1 MPDATCSTCYGTGH
15 MPHSTPCACCR
26 VRETSDTDCCCRG
39 TGRVELLIPCQV
51 CGQQYSFIIEVERDL
66 WIATSPWA
74 SGRGSSPAEALIAMA
89 SQVPHGAPELLP
101 PAREESAPLI
111 GPRDYAQIA

>member
-1 MPDATCSTCYGTGH
+1 

-101 PAREESAPLI
+101 PAREERAPLI
-111 GPRDYAQIA
+111 GPRDYGQIA

>member
-1 MPDATCSTCYGTGH
+1 